1 MAKPVRK
8 DKPRKTTVQA
18 PDQARWYPWI
28 AVGITALVFLNSLQN
43 GFVNWDDD
51 VNILENP
58 NLEFFNWTSIKGI
71 FTSDVIGNYNPLTI
85 LTFAI
90 EKAMFGLNPTVFH
103 INNLLL
109 HLVCVF
115 LVYRILNS
123 LGLPVM
129 AALFGA
135 LVFGIHPMRV
145 ESVVW
150 ITERKDV
157 LFGAFF
163 LGALLLYIRYIDG
176 GRKSGKLLF
185 AILFLFALSLLS
197 KIQAVTLPLTMLAVD
212 YLRRRPLTFKLI
224 LEKWPYFLLSLA
236 AGLLGIYMLSE
247 NESLDDTTQY
257 SLFGR
262 LMVGATSYLVYL
274 LKFIVPYKMSPL
286 YPYDAEV
293 PTAFYFSPIGIV
305 AVAIL
310 VWRWWKKDQR
320 VYVFGMAVFTFN
332 VMFLLQILAAG
343 QGFLADRFTYI
354 PYLGL
359 IFMLVWFLN
368 KYVTQPKWSSLI
380 RIGAVVWLIAMAFLT
395 VRQNGVWKNGETL
408 WTHVLKYH
416 KDAHTPWN
424 NRGRYYRELGMTDQ
438 ALSDYNASIAL
449 KEKASTYNSRG
460 KLFFDKGRHQEALA
474 DYNRGIELDPKLG
487 ELYVNRAAVH
497 GTLGDLKQALADAN
511 KGLELDPDNANGF
524 LNRSLVYFN
533 LRDFPNAEKDYT
545 SYLALKPNSAD
556 IYYERG
562 LVRNAMSKYAGAL
575 EDLNKAIQ
583 LNNNQA
589 LYFVERAKALEALGR
604 GAEAN
609 QDRQRARN
617 MGAGG

>member
-1 MAKPVRK
+1 MAKQVRK
-8 DKPRKTTVQA
+8 DKPRKSSVPV

-58 NLEFFNWTSIKGI
+58 NLEVFNWTSIKGI

-85 LTFAI
+85 LTFAF
-90 EKAMFGLNPTVFH
+90 EKAMFGLNPTIFH

-109 HLVCVF
+109 HLLCVF

-129 AALFGA
+129 ASLFGA

-176 GRKSGKLLF
+176 GRKSGKLLLTIL
-185 AILFLFALSLLS
+185 ILFSLSLLS
-197 KIQAVTLPLTMLAVD
+197 KIQAVTLPLTMIAVD
-212 YLRRRPLTFKLI
+212 YLRRRPLNFKLI

-257 SLFGR
+257 SLVGR

-274 LKFIVPYKMSPL
+274 FKFVVPYKMSPL

-293 PTAFYFSPIGIV
+293 PMAFYFSPIGIA
-305 AVAIL
+305 AVGVVI
-310 VWRWWKKDQR
+310 WRWWKQDMR
-320 VYVFGMAVFTFN
+320 PYVFGMAVFTFN

-359 IFMLVWFLN
+359 IFMLAWFLN
-368 KYVTQPKWSSLI
+368 EKLASPKYASMVKMGAIAWLLI
-380 RIGAVVWLIAMAFLT
+380 MAFLT

-424 NRGRYYRELGMTDQ
+424 NRGRYYRELGMADK
-438 ALSDYNASIAL
+438 ALADYNASIAL

-460 KLFFDKGRHQEALA
+460 KLFFDQGKQKEALA

-487 ELYVNRAAVH
+487 ELYVNRAAVY
-497 GTLGDLKQALADAN
+497 GSMGNMQQALTDAN
-511 KGLELDPDNANGF
+511 KGLELDPENANGY

-533 LRDFPNAEKDYT
+533 LREFPKAEIDYT
-545 SYLALKPNSAD
+545 SYLKLKPNSAD

-562 LVRNAMSKYAGAL
+562 LVRNAMGKYAAAL
-575 EDLNKAIQ
+575 EDLNLAIRLNAIQ
-583 LNNNQA
+583 G
-589 LYFVERAKALEALGR
+589 LYYVERAKALDGLGR
-604 GAEAN
+604 AAEAG
-609 QDRQRARN
+609 QDRQRAKN
-617 MGAGG
+617 MGVGG